1 MSLFQ
6 NLTGQDNNYPYYKY
20 IKSPSDMG
28 SSSAGNLTALRK
40 DIDALQSYSNVLIY
54 GDTKAHVGGLSA
66 LGNKYFM
73 NTGGTCVAPDGST
86 QSRFVFINNIPDGIP
101 FLSAGETSKYKGLV
115 PGILGNISYINPF
128 KLFTAFS
135 ANNSCQQITMDTRD
149 IKNATSSERQ
159 YVLND
164 DISSYNPCWFPSK
177 VNPVTN
183 QRCTEGM
190 SLPQDKGVQLYATGI
205 SVLGIYIL
213 FCLTQK

>member
-6 NLTGQDNNYPYYKY
+6 SSGPDNNYPYHKY
-20 IKSPSDMG
+20 IKSPSEMG

-40 DIDALQSYSNVLIY
+40 DIDALQSYSNVLMY
-54 GDTKAHVGGLSA
+54 GDTKAHVGGLPA

-86 QSRFVFINNIPDGIP
+86 QSRYVFINNIPNGIP
-101 FLSAGETSKYKGLV
+101 FLSNGRDSDYKGLV

-135 ANNSCQQITMDTRD
+135 KNTSCQQITMDTRD
-149 IKNATSSERQ
+149 INNATSSETQ

-164 DISSYNPCWFPSK
+164 DITSYSPCWFPSK
-177 VNPVTN
+177 KNPVTN
-183 QRCTEGM
+183 ESCIEGM
-190 SLPQDKGVQLYATGI
+190 TLPKDKGVQLYATGI

-213 FCLTQK
+213 YCLTQK

>member
-6 NLTGQDNNYPYYKY
+6 TSNQDNNYPYYKY
-20 IKSPSDMG
+20 IKSPSDIG
-28 SSSAGNLTALRK
+28 SSSAGNLTALKK
-40 DIDALQSYSNVLIY
+40 DIDALKSYSNVLIY

-86 QSRFVFINNIPDGIP
+86 QSRYVFINNIPDGIP
-101 FLSAGETSKYKGLV
+101 FLSSGQDSAYKGLV

-135 ANNSCQQITMDTRD
+135 ANTSCQQITMDTRD
-149 IKNATSSERQ
+149 IKNASSSERQ

-164 DISSYNPCWFPSK
+164 DIYSYNPCWFPSK

-183 QRCTEGM
+183 QRCKEGM
-190 SLPQDKGVQLYATGI
+190 SLPSDKGVQLYATGI